1 MSPSIASKPRVFSL
15 EPLHSEALA
24 LARERFDLVLPGEHG
39 FERWRQEAEGLMARN
54 AVVTRE
60 DVEVLAKC
68 HLRYISKQGQ
78 SPRARSCTSW
88 TATRRCM
95 SVGRDHT
102 ERCSYPIYPY
112 PY

>member
-1 MSPSIASKPRVFSL
+1 LSNLIPNIIIMSPSIAPKPRVFSL

-60 DVEVLAKC
+60 DVEVLAKSR
-68 HLRYISKQGQ
+68 LRYISKQGQ
-78 SPRARSCTSW
+78 SPRIGH
-88 TATRRCM
+88 
-95 SVGRDHT
+95 VV
-102 ERCSYPIYPY
+102 
-112 PY
+112 

>member
-1 MSPSIASKPRVFSL
+1 MRKTLRPPRLSNLIPNIIIMSPSIAPKPRVFSL

-60 DVEVLAKC
+60 DVEVLAKSR
-68 HLRYISKQGQ
+68 LRYISKQGQ
-78 SPRARSCTSW
+78 SPRIGH
-88 TATRRCM
+88 
-95 SVGRDHT
+95 VV
-102 ERCSYPIYPY
+102 
-112 PY
+112 